1 MELKGGRRFT
11 VDETQE
17 EAPAGAVQPRKVT
30 LAPDLDDDD
39 EAAAVAAAETHPG
52 MMPRC
57 SAFPEL
63 GGYVP
68 RPLLVK
74 K

>member
-1 MELKGGRRFT
+1 MDK
-11 VDETQE
+11 DD
-17 EAPAGAVQPRKVT
+17 GAVQPRKVT

-57 SAFPEL
+57 SAFREL